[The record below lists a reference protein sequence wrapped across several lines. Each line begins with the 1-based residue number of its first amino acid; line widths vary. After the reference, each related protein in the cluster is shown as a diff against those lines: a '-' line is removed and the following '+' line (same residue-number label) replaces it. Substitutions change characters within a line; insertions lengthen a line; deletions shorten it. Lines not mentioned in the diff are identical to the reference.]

1 MKTLKTILILSLIVS
16 MTPMAMSGPRRG
28 HRPPPPPPHRHHH
41 HHCNWWI
48 PTTIFTTA
56 VVAGAAAS
64 ASTKTETIVV
74 EKPATTTVIY
84 QNAPVEQKQKI
95 SREEIRPDGTRV
107 IYYEYPCRYECY
119 WMGRVFV
126 YRRFP

>member
-1 MKTLKTILILSLIVS
+1 MKILKTILILSLAVS
-16 MTPMAMSGPRRG
+16 MTPLTIARPRG
-28 HRPPPPPPHRHHH
+28 HRPPPPPHHRHH

-64 ASTKTETIVV
+64 ASTKTETIIV

-84 QNAPVEQKQKI
+84 QNAPTEQKQKI

-107 IYYEYPCRYECY
+107 IYYE
-119 WMGRVFV
+119 
-126 YRRFP
+126 